1 MSAAAATEPF
11 RITDVLSREE
21 IAGLVKRSDLR
32 GAWAIASTW
41 AIIFAAFAVLATWP
55 SIFTFILALVVIG
68 GRQLAL
74 AILQHEASHR
84 TLFETTWLNT
94 HLANWLCARPVWQ
107 DVTKYRPYHLAHHV
121 KAGTDDDPDVTLHKN
136 YPVARASLARKL
148 LRDII
153 GLTGLK
159 TVYGLMLMDAE
170 VIKWTLANDIVRLPS
185 KKLHHHLAAM
195 LRNVAP
201 MLIANGVLFS
211 ILVLTGHAWLYGVWA
226 LAFITPLPFFIR
238 IRSIAEHGAL
248 ERVTEVLRNTRT
260 TRAGL
265 LARMTVAPVNVFYH
279 QEHHLLM
286 TVPYFRLPQMHRLL
300 RLRGIVSEPPG
311 YWAVLTRAAVKA

>member
-1 MSAAAATEPF
+1 MSAATTAESV
-11 RITDVLSREE
+11 RIADVLSREE
-21 IAGLVKRSDLR
+21 IAGLVKRSDLA

-41 AIIFAAFAVLATWP
+41 AIIAAAFYVLATWP
-55 SIFTFILALVVIG
+55 SIATFLVALIVIA

-84 TLFETTWLNT
+84 TLFETRWLNT

-121 KAGTDDDPDVTLHKN
+121 KAGTDGDPDLTLHKN
-136 YPVARASLARKL
+136 YPVTRASLTRKF
-148 LRDII
+148 LRDIV

-170 VIKWTLANDIVRLPS
+170 VIKWTLANDIVRLPG

-195 LRNVAP
+195 LRNMAP
-201 MLIANGVLFS
+201 MLIANGVLFT
-211 ILVLTGHAWLYGVWA
+211 ILVLSGHAWLYSAWA
-226 LAFITPLPFFIR
+226 LAFITPLPFFVR
-238 IRSIAEHGAL
+238 TRSIAEHGAL
-248 ERVTEVLRNTRT
+248 ERVADVLRNTRT

-300 RLRGIVSEPPG
+300 RMRGIVSKPPG
-311 YWAVLTRAAVKA
+311 YWAVLTRAAVQT